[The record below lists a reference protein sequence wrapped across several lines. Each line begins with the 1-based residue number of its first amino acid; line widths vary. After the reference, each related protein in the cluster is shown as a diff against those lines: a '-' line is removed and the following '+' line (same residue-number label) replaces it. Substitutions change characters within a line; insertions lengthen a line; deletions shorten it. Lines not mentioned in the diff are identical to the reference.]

1 MNEDE
6 LGGWVGWPDV
16 DLSLEST
23 AGGSVGRAFAIA
35 CDAEHG
41 SAFELAK
48 LWERLSSGKWQVRE
62 AFSGDD
68 RLYAVVEEPVFRPH
82 RRRRRRGLAM
92 MERVLLGESAKVVA
106 IESKV
111 TESTVAVAIKGQLRS
126 MGLDCKVRA
135 TPLILVMA
143 ARAARSPR
151 CRALSAK
158 IARLQGD
165 AATKWVIGVG
175 YPSLGAF
182 DGLSNAE
189 RTVLLQLLDGK
200 TYLEI
205 AEQRGASKRTIANQ
219 LGAAFRK
226 LGVSGYGQV
235 LDRLMTS
242 ALGTRGLD
250 APGERRLELKSALAP

>member
-6 LGGWVGWPDV
+6 LGGWVRWPDV
-16 DLSLEST
+16 DFSLESGET
-23 AGGSVGRAFAIA
+23 GSDGRAYAVA

-41 SAFELAK
+41 SAFELGK
-48 LWERLSSGKWQVRE
+48 LWERLSSGEWQVRD
-62 AFSGDD
+62 AFSDDD
-68 RLYAVVEEPVFRPH
+68 RLYAVVEEPVFRRQ

-106 IESKV
+106 IDSQV

-126 MGLDCKVRA
+126 MGLGCKVRA

-143 ARAARSPR
+143 ARAARAPR
-151 CRALSAK
+151 CRSISAK
-158 IARLQGD
+158 IARLPGD
-165 AATKWVIGVG
+165 AATKWVVGVG
-175 YPSLGAF
+175 YPSLGALE
-182 DGLSNAE
+182 GLSNAE
-189 RTVLLQLLDGK
+189 RKVLLQLLDGK

-226 LGVSGYGQV
+226 LGVSGYGQM

-242 ALGTRGLD
+242 ALGARCLD
-250 APGERRLELKSALAP
+250 AAYERGRDLKTALAP

>member
-6 LGGWVGWPDV
+6 LGGWDRWPDI
-16 DLSLEST
+16 DFSLEST
-23 AGGSVGRAFAIA
+23 TTGSVGRAFAVA

-48 LWERLSSGKWQVRE
+48 LWERLSSGEWQVRD
-62 AFSGDD
+62 AFSDD
-68 RLYAVVEEPVFRPH
+68 ERWYVVVEESVFRRH

-106 IESKV
+106 IDSDV

-126 MGLDCKVRA
+126 MGLGCKVRA

-143 ARAARSPR
+143 ARAARAPR
-151 CRALSAK
+151 CHVSAK

-165 AATKWVIGVG
+165 AALKWVVSVRS
-175 YPSLGAF
+175 PSLRAF
-182 DGLSNAE
+182 DALSKAE

-226 LGVSGYGQV
+226 LGVSGYGQM

-242 ALGTRGLD
+242 ALGTRCLD
-250 APGERRLELKSALAP
+250 AAYEHGAV